1 MEFEKKYTNDHVL
14 QIALDRDSHYN
25 IPEGYKV
32 GGMELGFDL
41 WKCQLVLHKG
51 FDHEAEG
58 LPQPLD
64 PDTFVLAPHADGALK
79 VFAMDETE
87 YCAHC
92 GLWSLRFYVVHRAS
106 PSLPAELQQIPCFR
120 LPRTKL

>member
-1 MEFEKKYTNDHVL
+1 MDASLCEVLREMEFEKKYTNDHVL

-25 IPEGYKV
+25 FPEGYKV

-51 FDHEAEG
+51 FDHEDEG

-64 PDTFVLAPHADGALK
+64 PDTFVLAPSKSVTAIIGFTHEDTTCHIARCMTCTAK
-79 VFAMDETE
+79 N
-87 YCAHC
+87 C
-92 GLWSLRFYVVHRAS
+92 
-106 PSLPAELQQIPCFR
+106 PFR
-120 LPRTKL
+120 KED